1 MENGTT
7 ERISLPP
14 EILQSSGSQD
24 ADLIRMRWRLW
35 RKGNLQGMRE
45 FKQRGNLFYGR
56 TKKWRIVE
64 NFEFYKDDCNDDGD
78 DDEIIYF
85 ISIQIV
91 AEFL

>member
-1 MENGTT
+1 
-7 ERISLPP
+7 
-14 EILQSSGSQD
+14 
-24 ADLIRMRWRLW
+24 
-35 RKGNLQGMRE
+35 MRE

-64 NFEFYKDDCNDDGD
+64 KFEFYKDDCNDDGD
-78 DDEIIYF
+78 DDKIIYF

>member
-1 MENGTT
+1 MEKR
-7 ERISLPP
+7 EF
-14 EILQSSGSQD
+14 
-24 ADLIRMRWRLW
+24 
-35 RKGNLQGMRE
+35 NLQGMRE

>member
-35 RKGNLQGMRE
+35 RKGNLIYRE
-45 FKQRGNLFYGR
+45 FMNLSNVEISSMEGR
-56 TKKWRIVE
+56 RS
-64 NFEFYKDDCNDDGD
+64 GG
-78 DDEIIYF
+78 
-85 ISIQIV
+85 
-91 AEFL
+91 